1 MFKHFKQWNNK
12 TIFPDRDAK
21 IFFHRY
27 LTYPRLCN
35 ALRDRIVIKKD
46 AVVLI
51 TAPTSLGKSTLA
63 GKLCFDHFE
72 YMDNVKVPGEKM
84 YSDDNF
90 IVDPEDYAKRMI
102 KDKGNVL
109 WWDESRDGL
118 SSKNWNKEIN
128 KTIVSRK
135 NKNRKRGIISFIL
148 LPYESEVDK
157 SFLKHITMWIWIK
170 KRGVAQ
176 IFVAANARMGGHS
189 LDIQSIIDRQNKW
202 LKENP
207 NKRVVPPI
215 MHPEYIGNIFFGAL
229 TNKQEKRYDFLVDK
243 HHAAGKEIQKG
254 EELNPQIDSKEAE
267 KQIPIVLDE
276 VEVGT
281 IKSKRD
287 MWDKLKELTKFEDA
301 LLIRHINRHLKI
313 RGFKNFNSFEI

>member
-1 MFKHFKQWNNK
+1 MAIYKQWNKK

-21 IFFHRY
+21 MFFHRY

-35 ALRDRIVIKKD
+35 ALRDRIAIKKD
-46 AVVLI
+46 GVVLI
-51 TAPTSLGKSTLA
+51 TSPTGLGKSTLA
-63 GKLCFDHFE
+63 GKLCFNYFSE
-72 YMDNVKVPGEKM
+72 MDNLKIPGEMM
-84 YSDDNF
+84 YTDDNF
-90 IVDPEDYAKRMI
+90 IVDPEEYAKRMI
-102 KDKGNVL
+102 TDKGNVL
-109 WWDESRDGL
+109 FLDEARDSIL
-118 SSKNWNKEIN
+118 SKNWNSQIN

-135 NKNRKRGIISFIL
+135 NKNRKRGIISLIL
-148 LPYESEVDK
+148 LPYEGEVDK

-189 LDIQSIIDRQNKW
+189 LDIPSIIDRQNKW

-207 NKRVVPPI
+207 HKRVVPPTV
-215 MHPEYIGNIFFGAL
+215 HPEYIGNLYFGAFS
-229 TNKQEKRYDFLVDK
+229 KAEEKRYDALVDK
-243 HHAAGKEIQKG
+243 HHGSGKLT
-254 EELNPQIDSKEAE
+254 EEEEEKLNPQMDSKELE

-276 VEVGT
+276 VEAGT